1 MHQLTPPSSAAR
13 EFMKCLDRSRHVH
26 EPYEYWLLA
35 DALQERLLDGIVAL
49 PFAPPAGALFNGKRE
64 ANNSTRVYFDPANQE
79 RYEVVREVTDI
90 FRSPQVVRR
99 LEQLTGRGLS
109 EGALRIEYCKDV
121 DGYWLEPH
129 LDLGVKQFT
138 MLIYLSG
145 EPELFDAGTD
155 IYDASPEHKL
165 VATAPYEKNKGL
177 IFIPGTDTWH
187 GFTLRQIRGVRRS
200 LIVNWVTAEWRAR
213 HELA

>member
-1 MHQLTPPSSAAR
+1 MDQLTPPSPAALQ
-13 EFMKCLDRSRHVH
+13 FIKCLDRSRHVR
-26 EPYEYWLLA
+26 EPYDYWLLA
-35 DALQERLLDGIVAL
+35 DALPERLLGDIVGL
-49 PFAPPAGALFNGKRE
+49 PFAPPAGGLFNGKRE
-64 ANNSTRVYFDPANQE
+64 ANNSTRVYFDPANQK

-109 EGALRIEYCKDV
+109 DGALRIEYCQDV
-121 DGYWLEPH
+121 DGFWLEPH
-129 LDLGVKQFT
+129 LDLGVKLFT

-155 IYDASPEHKL
+155 IYDASREHKL

-177 IFIPGTDTWH
+177 IFIPGTNTWH
-187 GFTLRQIRGVRRS
+187 GFTQRQIRGVRRS